1 MKRFFALRGHW
12 HAKRQGKTMNEIR
25 PASELSIKKAVI
37 YARFSTDLQNERS
50 IEDQI
55 TLCRGYASREGIDII
70 EVFEDRARSGGSVMG
85 RSGLLR
91 LLDQARDRSFD
102 VVVVEA
108 LDRLSRDM
116 EDLAG
121 IHKRLSFLGIE
132 IRAVHE
138 GVVNTVLVGLRGLV
152 GQLYREDNAHKVRRG
167 LAGRIGQGLNAGGKA
182 YGYAPAAGQKGKRII
197 VEAEAKIVQ
206 RIFEEYVAGRT
217 PREIAYDLNIESIS
231 PPRGRSWNASTING
245 NMQRG
250 TGIIQNELYAG
261 RLVWNKVRM
270 IKDPDT
276 GKRLSRPNAK
286 NDWQTTNVPDL
297 RIISQK
303 LFDAAQS
310 RKQARGIT
318 HPNHQRRPRHML
330 SGLLRCGACGSGM
343 STNGKDKS
351 GRIRIRCSAATESG
365 ACREAKTFYLKTV
378 EGAVL
383 AGLKAEMWHPSVIAE
398 YVRTYHDERK
408 RLSAKANAK
417 RARLELRHGE
427 LKREIDRLVDAIAK
441 GHGDPAVLGPRS
453 SILDEERKQVV
464 MELNA
469 EPAADDVISLHP
481 AVLAR
486 YEQQLA
492 HLQDALSKGVNAGD
506 SEAAE
511 AIRDLVETI
520 TVFRNPSHPGGVT
533 VEIVGRLNALLGE
546 QAFPHRAQG
555 VWGKMVA
562 REGLEP
568 PTPGL

>member
-1 MKRFFALRGHW
+1 
-12 HAKRQGKTMNEIR
+12 MNEIR
-25 PASELSIKKAVI
+25 SAFERPMKKAVI

-55 TLCRGYASREGIDII
+55 TLCRDYTSREGMNVV
-70 EVFEDRARSGGSVMG
+70 EVYEDRARSGGSVMG
-85 RSGLLR
+85 RDGLLR
-91 LLDQARDRSFD
+91 LLDQARERSFD

-167 LAGRIGQGLNAGGKA
+167 LAGRVGQGLNAGGRA
-182 YGYAPAAGQKGKRII
+182 YGYAPVVGEKGKRTI
-197 VEAEAKIVQ
+197 VEAEAEIVR
-206 RIFEEYVAGRT
+206 RIFDEYVAGRT
-217 PREIAYDLNIESIS
+217 PREIAHDLNNECIL

-250 TGIIQNELYAG
+250 TGIIQNELYGG

-270 IKDPDT
+270 VKDPDT
-276 GKRLSRPNAK
+276 GKRLSRPNPK
-286 NDWQTTNVPDL
+286 NDWQTADVPDL
-297 RIISQK
+297 RIISQE

-310 RKQARGIT
+310 RKQARGHT
-318 HPNHQRRPRHML
+318 HPNQQRRPRHML
-330 SGLLRCGACGSGM
+330 SGLLRCGACGAGM
-343 STNGKDKS
+343 STNGKDNS

-365 ACREAKTFYLKTV
+365 SCQDAKTFYLKTV
-378 EGAVL
+378 ESAVL
-383 AGLKAEMWHPSVIAE
+383 AGLENEMRHPQVIAE
-398 YVRTYHDERK
+398 YVRAYHEERK
-408 RLSAKANAK
+408 RLSVKANAK
-417 RARLELRHGE
+417 RAHLELRLGE
-427 LKREIDRLVDAIAK
+427 LNREIDRLVDAIAK

-453 SILDEERKQVV
+453 SALNEEQKRVA
-464 MELNA
+464 MELNV
-469 EPAADDVISLHP
+469 EPAVNDTISLHP

-486 YEQQLA
+486 YQEQLVE
-492 HLQDALSKGVNAGD
+492 LQDALSKGINAGD
-506 SEAAE
+506 SDAAE
-511 AIRDLVETI
+511 AIRGLVETV
-520 TVFRNPSHPGGVT
+520 TVFRDPSRPGGVT
-533 VEIVGRLNALLGE
+533 IEIAGRLNALLGE
-546 QAFPHRAQG
+546 QAYPNKVRG

-562 REGLEP
+562 GEGLEP